1 MKNILTLLTV
11 WVALLA
17 AAPAQAQSSYAAL
30 PELSLPDSLQAAR
43 KYHPALKASSEKIEQ
58 AKSQVNQAWTFLFP
72 FVTTTG
78 TYRRADKEIA
88 VNMGGL
94 GDLGA
99 LAALNCPAWNTATMG
114 PAPALCSAP
123 AGSSSSS
130 SSGPIVMQEY
140 NNFDAT
146 LTVGMDLLNARAFP
160 AIPYM
165 KHSLEAA
172 VLDSSLSEDNLMF
185 MVIQLYYTISMAQAS
200 EDLATEQLQITGKLL
215 DLLRLR
221 EASGTALQNERLRL
235 EMSQTQASQALDL
248 ARLSLRN
255 TRRTLALVLGRDDPD
270 FKVVPPAVEFVV
282 EPKPAADSQLAAR
295 KDLQILDKTVEMT
308 RLGVTDVYLRFL
320 PTIKG
325 AWNYNATSATGFSGD
340 HTSWNATVTLSWS
353 IFDRAQRII
362 ALGDAKAK
370 LREVQYRREASLLAA
385 RTEVNNA
392 GNELESSQLTL
403 TQGRKLEELAKENYR
418 LVEKQYELGVA
429 DQTAVLDA
437 NREYLSARIQVLL
450 GDLRVTLARIS
461 YLKAIGRL
469 DKALGSL

>member
-11 WVALLA
+11 WVTLLA
-17 AAPAQAQSSYAAL
+17 AGPASAQSSYEAL

-130 SSGPIVMQEY
+130 SGPIVMQEY

-185 MVIQLYYTISMAQAS
+185 MVIQLYYTISLAQAS

>member
-17 AAPAQAQSSYAAL
+17 TAPAHAQSSYSAL
-30 PELSLPDSLQAAR
+30 PELTLADSLQAAR
-43 KYHPALKASSEKIEQ
+43 KYHPILKASTEKVAQ
-58 AKSQVNQAWTFLFP
+58 AKSQVNLAWTFLFP
-72 FVTTTG
+72 FVNTTG

-94 GDLGA
+94 GDLAA
-99 LAALNCPAWNTATMG
+99 LAALNCPAWDPTTMG

-123 AGSSSSS
+123 AGGSSS

-146 LTVGMDLLNARAFP
+146 LTVGIDILNARAFP
-160 AIPYM
+160 AIPLM
-165 KHSLEAA
+165 KRSLEAA
-172 VLDSSLSEDNLMF
+172 VLDSALSEDNLLF
-185 MVIQLYYTISMAQAS
+185 SVIQLYYTISMAQAS
-200 EDLATEQLQITGKLL
+200 EDLAAEQLEITSKLL

-221 EASGTALQNERLRL
+221 EANGTALLNERLRL
-235 EMSQTQASQALDL
+235 EMSQTQASQALEL
-248 ARLSLRN
+248 SRLSLRN
-255 TRRTLALVLGRDDPD
+255 TRRTLALILGRQDHD
-270 FKVVPPAVEFVV
+270 FKVTPPAVEFVV
-282 EPKPAADSQLAAR
+282 DQDASRSGELSAR

-320 PTIKG
+320 PTLKG
-325 AWNYNATSATGFSGD
+325 AWNYNATTATGFGGD
-340 HTSWNATVTLSWS
+340 NTNWNATVTLTWS
-353 IFDRAQRII
+353 IFDRAQRLI

-370 LREVQYRREASLLAA
+370 LREVQYRREAALLAA
-385 RTEVNNA
+385 RTEVNGA
-392 GNELESSQLTL
+392 RNELESSQVTV
-403 TQGRKLEELAKENYR
+403 TQGRKLEALASENFR

-450 GDLRVTLARIS
+450 GDLRQTLARIS
-461 YLKAIGRL
+461 YLKALGRL
-469 DKALGSL
+469 DRALEAL